1 MIRSMTGYGEAALE
15 NDQLRLAF
23 RLKAVNHKGLD
34 CQIRI
39 FQEYA
44 YLEPLLRKW
53 VSETVHRGRVDVH
66 CEITTFDP
74 ALLPKAS
81 LNRAKVQQ
89 LQEIS
94 KSLKDE
100 FGIAG
105 ELEINDLVRMDDLLL
120 NQKVG
125 FQFPQEIE
133 TQIERVFKQALEK
146 FQESRVS
153 EGLALKVAFEE
164 HHRVLQE
171 NLKKVVQVD
180 ASRPELFRDTFTK
193 KVEQSLEEYGLDQ
206 ARLHQEIAFH
216 LERLDITE
224 EITRLTA
231 HLIALTELLNREM
244 GPHGKQMEFVVQEI
258 HREITTIGNKAR
270 HGELAQC
277 VIQLKTHLEKIREQ
291 LLNIE

>member
-1 MIRSMTGYGEAALE
+1 MICSMTGYGEAAIE
-15 NDQLRLAF
+15 NDQLRMAF
-23 RLKAVNHKGLD
+23 RIKAVNHKGLD
-34 CQIRI
+34 CQIRL

-53 VSETVHRGRVDVH
+53 VSEAVHRGRIDVH

-74 ALLPKAS
+74 ELLPKAS

-94 KSLKDE
+94 KILKDE
-100 FGIAG
+100 FGVVG
-105 ELEINDLVRMDDLLL
+105 ELEINQLVRMDDLLL
-120 NQKVG
+120 SQKVG
-125 FQFPQEIE
+125 FQFPQ
-133 TQIERVFKQALEK
+133 QIEAQIEQIFKQALGK
-146 FQESRVS
+146 FQENRAT
-153 EGLALKVAFEE
+153 EGLALKAAFEE
-164 HHRVLQE
+164 HLQVLQE
-171 NLKKVVQVD
+171 NLEKVVQVD
-180 ASRPELFRDTFTK
+180 ASRPELFRDTFAK

-206 ARLHQEIAFH
+206 ARLHQEIVFH

-231 HLIALTELLNREM
+231 HLNAFGELLNRKN

-270 HGELAQC
+270 HEELARC